1 LRRPARIR
9 SFTHFHRNWD
19 SNVARYTG
27 PKCKLARREGTDLF
41 LKSAR
46 RSLDSKCKLETK
58 PGQHGVR
65 SGMRMSDYGNQLRE
79 KQKLRRTYGILERQF
94 RRYFGEAA
102 RRKGST
108 GTNLLQLLESRLDN
122 VVYRMGLGSTR
133 AEARQLVT
141 HGSITVNG
149 RVLSV
154 PSALVKAADVIGV
167 TEKAKGQ
174 LRIQDALQ
182 LAEKVGFPSWVEVDV
197 KKMSGT
203 FKGAPDRSEFGQDIN
218 ESLVVELYSK

>member
-1 LRRPARIR
+1 M
-9 SFTHFHRNWD
+9 
-19 SNVARYTG
+19 ARYTG

-58 PGQHGVR
+58 PGQHGVK
-65 SGMRMSDYGNQLRE
+65 SGMRQSDFGNQLRE

-94 RRYFGEAA
+94 RRYFQAAA
-102 RRKGST
+102 RGKGST

-133 AEARQLVT
+133 AEARQLVG
-141 HGSITVNG
+141 HGSIMVNG
-149 RVLSV
+149 KLVNI
-154 PSALVKAADVIGV
+154 PSALVKAGDVIAA

-174 LRIQDALQ
+174 LRIQDSLQ
-182 LAEKVGFPSWVEVDV
+182 LAEKVGFPSWVEVEV
-197 KKMSGT
+197 KKTSGT